1 MSRDIY
7 LPEKWIQKE
16 RGGNEFSERTDL
28 YFYFINDSAQ
38 LTMVE
43 RIGIQFRF
51 TISMRLAENEI
62 EEEEK
67 RSRVC
72 LGVFGGWNSVLSLY
86 GGFLSRFGCRLP
98 ASLSASLFMN
108 IIIFWGVLYKCR
120 NVRGSFCNFKNTFFF
135 RG

>member
-1 MSRDIY
+1 LSRNIY

-16 RGGNEFSERTDL
+16 RGGNEFSEKTDL
-28 YFYFINDSAQ
+28 YFYFINDSAR

-67 RSRVC
+67 IREEKQSLFGSFWRVEFYF
-72 LGVFGGWNSVLSLY
+72 LFLYSEKRLFIEIWLLSLSVLFSFSFYEYYNLLGSSL
-86 GGFLSRFGCRLP
+86 
-98 ASLSASLFMN
+98 
-108 IIIFWGVLYKCR
+108 
-120 NVRGSFCNFKNTFFF
+120 
-135 RG
+135 

>member
-1 MSRDIY
+1 MSRHIH

-28 YFYFINDSAQ
+28 YFYSINDAAQ
-38 LTMVE
+38 LSMVE

-72 LGVFGGWNSVLSLY
+72 LGVFGGWNSILFLYSEKRLFIEIWLLPLSVLFSFSFYEYYNLLGSSL
-86 GGFLSRFGCRLP
+86 
-98 ASLSASLFMN
+98 
-108 IIIFWGVLYKCR
+108 
-120 NVRGSFCNFKNTFFF
+120 
-135 RG
+135 

>member
-1 MSRDIY
+1 MNS
-7 LPEKWIQKE
+7 L
-16 RGGNEFSERTDL
+16 ERTDL

-67 RSRVC
+67 IREEKQ
-72 LGVFGGWNSVLSLY
+72 
-86 GGFLSRFGCRLP
+86 
-98 ASLSASLFMN
+98 SLF
-108 IIIFWGVLYKCR
+108 
-120 NVRGSFCNFKNTFFF
+120 GSFWRVEFYFISLL
-135 RG
+135 